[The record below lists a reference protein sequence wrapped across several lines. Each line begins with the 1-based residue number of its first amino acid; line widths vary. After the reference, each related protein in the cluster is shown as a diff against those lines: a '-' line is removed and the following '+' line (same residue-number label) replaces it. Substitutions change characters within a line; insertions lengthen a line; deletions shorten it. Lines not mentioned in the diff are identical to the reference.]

1 MKNIHMM
8 LYKFIK
14 VFMMF
19 WSLFIYLFFIPE
31 QKKSYCISQGI
42 RIFPSKKCKDLIFI
56 PTMK

>member
-1 MKNIHMM
+1 MKYIHMM

-31 QKKSYCISQGI
+31 QKKNYCISQGI
-42 RIFPSKKCKDLIFI
+42 RIFPSKQCKDLISV